1 MARLLLRQM
10 TSPPSELMFMSPII
24 RQFEMKPVAVMKVG
38 QKPLNGAE
46 YVDAISGGTI
56 TSKGVQDMI
65 ENSLLPYNA
74 FLNSIEK

>member
-1 MARLLLRQM
+1 
-10 TSPPSELMFMSPII
+10 
-24 RQFEMKPVAVMKVG
+24 MKPVAVMKVG

-74 FLNSIEK
+74 FLNSIVK